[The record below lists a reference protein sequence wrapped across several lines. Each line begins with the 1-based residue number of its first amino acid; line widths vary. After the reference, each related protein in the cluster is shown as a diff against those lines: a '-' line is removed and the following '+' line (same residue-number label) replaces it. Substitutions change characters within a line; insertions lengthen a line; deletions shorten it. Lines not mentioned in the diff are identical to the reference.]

1 MKLYEEIIFLMY
13 NFNGKWVVENVIS
26 YYEPLIKPQELASH
40 YFWSNFNLGNKRIET
55 RGHNATM
62 EIRQEIKGFDLS
74 SYKDIDKQ
82 KILRNCVE
90 PQTGLHIFNMAFKEK
105 QSSLLGIAEK

>member
-1 MKLYEEIIFLMY
+1 MY

-105 QSSLLGIAEK
+105 QHTLLG